1 MILFDNIPDKSYM
14 FKNCEDLID
23 FSFFSYDNIKEK
35 KEKENEEIE
44 KIENENNE
52 ILIKN
57 YLNEDNLIENID
69 GTNPDEYSLYDNI
82 NLNKINNYENETIS
96 KVSLAN
102 IYSLN
107 KTIKSVNN
115 QLIDIGNKII
125 LKEAYRNFKGMFY
138 QCSYLKKISGISD
151 LNTNDVSN
159 MAEMFY
165 SCRS

>member
-1 MILFDNIPDKSYM
+1 MKIL
-14 FKNCEDLID
+14 
-23 FSFFSYDNIKEK
+23 
-35 KEKENEEIE
+35 
-44 KIENENNE
+44 
-52 ILIKN
+52 
-57 YLNEDNLIENID
+57 
-69 GTNPDEYSLYDNI
+69 

-138 QCSYLKKISGISD
+138 QCSYLKKYQEYQI
-151 LNTNDVSN
+151 
-159 MAEMFY
+159 
-165 SCRS
+165 